1 MQFQREHP
9 FDSSPSPPPRYPLE
23 LQNKRPTPD
32 PHRSHSR
39 KTEESSEKERF
50 VLIVEDEVDASEAM
64 SEWLADEGF
73 KSLQARHGEEAL
85 EILHAGRRPALIL
98 LDLKMPVMDGVEF
111 LRQISMEPDLAEI
124 PVTIVTASASTVDVP
139 FRKKNAGFFF
149 KPVNYE
155 RLLAT
160 IRTYCR

>member
-1 MQFQREHP
+1 MRFQKELTYETSTFLP
-9 FDSSPSPPPRYPLE
+9 PSYPLE
-23 LQNKRPTPD
+23 LLNKPPRPD
-32 PHRSHSR
+32 PHPSDSR
-39 KTEESSEKERF
+39 KTEESPEKERF

-85 EILHAGRRPALIL
+85 EVLHAGRRPALIL
-98 LDLKMPVMDGVEF
+98 LDIKMPVMDGIEF
-111 LRQISMEPDLAEI
+111 LRQISMEPDLADI
-124 PVTIVTASASTVDVP
+124 PVTIVTASASPLDVP
-139 FRKKNAGFFF
+139 FRKKNAGFFL
-149 KPVNYE
+149 KPVDYE